1 MKLNAA
7 QVGEFWDQGVLILKD
22 VFSDAD
28 FAPVTA
34 ELSDFISRSALQL
47 KAEGKIHDLHEDAPF
62 DQRIGLLFAQCDEIT
77 NGIDIMHLR
86 GKAMFEF
93 LRNPKLLDA
102 VESLLGPEITCSPI
116 QHLRAKVPSSAG
128 KGNYEVVPWHQDSA
142 VTWEEADSSDI
153 VTCWIPM
160 VDATVETGCMQIIPG
175 ISKHGYIEHVAEGGT
190 TIRPDLLP
198 KVTPLNA
205 ECPRGGMILMT
216 KLTPHC
222 GLPNRSNKVRW
233 TIDLRYQ
240 RTGTLTGRPFYP
252 DFPVRSAAHP
262 RSVLTDHAEWAR
274 RWVTGLEEGKN
285 EKLHRTQKKAM
296 AGK

>member
-1 MKLNAA
+1 MKLSAK
-7 QVGEFWDQGVLILKD
+7 QVEEFWDQGVLILKN
-22 VFSDAD
+22 VFSDQD
-28 FAPVTA
+28 FAPVIA
-34 ELSDFISRSALQL
+34 ELNAYIARRALEL
-47 KAEGKIHDLHEDAPF
+47 KAEGKITNLHEDAPF
-62 DQRIGLLFAQCDEIT
+62 NQRIGLLFAQCAEVV
-77 NGIDIMHLR
+77 NGIDIMQLR
-86 GKAMFEF
+86 GQAMFEF
-93 LRNPKLLDA
+93 LHNRKMLDA
-102 VESLLGPEITCSPI
+102 VESIIGPEITCSPI

-142 VTWEEADSSDI
+142 VTWEEADASDI

-198 KVTPLNA
+198 KVPPINA

-222 GLPNRSNKVRW
+222 GLPNRSNIVRW

-240 RTGTLTGRPFYP
+240 RTGTLTGRPFFP

-262 RSVLTDHAEWAR
+262 TSVLNDHAEWCR
-274 RWVTGLEEGKN
+274 RWLAGFEEGKDQ
-285 EKLHRTQKKAM
+285 KWHRTQKAM
-296 AGK
+296 ALK